1 MAQLQPL
8 GYKAVIEGF
17 DAYVQQLKA
26 MQKAGDDTARGLD
39 DSAKKAKA
47 ANDAF
52 GTLQKGSA
60 LLSAG
65 ILGIGLASVKMAA
78 DFQHQMS
85 QVGAIA
91 GATDEEMGK
100 LSAAALKIGADTAFS
115 ASQAASAMEELAAGG
130 RSVSQII
137 GGEALA
143 AVNLAAAGN
152 YGLADSARVIATS
165 MSVWEG
171 TQISTNEV
179 VNRLAGAANASR
191 FGVDDMAQAV
201 AAGGGV
207 AKAAG
212 VDFGDF
218 STAIA
223 ATANS
228 FSSGSDAGTS
238 FKTFITSLTGNS
250 NQAKDAL
257 AALGI
262 ITKDGSNAFYDAAGN
277 LKNMSEITQILH
289 DALGGLSQEQ
299 QTVAMKTI
307 FGNDA
312 YRTAAGLMKLTG
324 DEFTAMSAK
333 MKSTDAAAVAKQRMD
348 NLSGGIEQLKGSIET
363 VGIAI
368 GTRAIP
374 MLTGLAA
381 GATKATNA
389 FGELPVST
397 QNLVLAIGTMVVALP
412 AMIGLVQKGAVAV
425 QTLGLAMQTA
435 RGRAALM
442 AVGIGAII
450 IGLDLLSQ
458 KATGA
463 SLTDRVFGDVGKTEA
478 GKKAVDE
485 FAAALLAGGEKADKS
500 KIALDQ
506 LAKTTAEFA
515 STSADAA
522 GEQSG
527 LQNALLGNDNRIFGF
542 NVGLSG
548 GIDNLKKL
556 KAETEVSAKALVE
569 NGATVYQLKSA
580 YDALP
585 PTLQKTFDDVTHVSA
600 AWSIAQDA
608 VEKEI
613 FAVRS
618 ADSVHAAAAK
628 SMEYTG
634 AAIAKLGQT
643 GEELATYMGATW
655 GPTLN
660 SVFATFEGDTKNKLA
675 SIQGK
680 FPDVQ
685 ISADGLRAYLKE
697 TFGPD
702 GASAFDDF
710 EKKVESS
717 FKDMKGALAEIFPAV
732 DESFT
737 NWKKRIDQMVV
748 DQQNFEK
755 NLKIIYAGITAA
767 GVAFPDEILGALA
780 DKGPAFVA
788 MFTKLYLEDPTK
800 ALKVLKVA
808 APAAMGVAADQIT
821 NRVIGGIPGMTAA
834 TTALINKPF
843 TAAAAASRAEMLA
856 SGGPSIVRGLADG
869 IAANSGL
876 IDTAAQK
883 TGSMVPPGV
892 AKGIR
897 DNDAQARYA
906 AEWLV
911 SATTEAARLKAVET
925 SPSIGAAI
933 SQGVGSGI
941 SARISNPVAAA
952 VTMIGE
958 VLRAAKAKAEAQSPS
973 ELFAREV
980 GKPIP
985 QGIAKGID
993 DGSMTVTSALD
1004 KLFGPASTWWI
1015 GLNKTKEQLLAWWA
1029 DTGAKIG
1036 VAAGAAIGAGSAAGG
1051 AGSGGLPPLNTSGNV
1066 GGAGGF
1072 GGAAGGSSFAA
1083 PRPDKS
1089 GNIPGVQGY
1098 DVTQKPDGSYE
1109 YTAHN
1114 YGGTAPG
1121 LPIKQPDGTYVS
1133 DSQSNHP
1140 GQYWNGTGWYSTN
1153 VNNPKSNAD
1162 YGQASSQPG
1171 GFHIDIATGFLVPN
1185 KSAAIGL
1192 NYSTKD
1198 QAVWVHRGEAV
1209 IPEAYNAWGPGSS
1222 VSAPMG
1228 GGGAGGSTKSITI
1241 DMRGA
1246 QLTGTLAENEA
1257 LMTRVAR
1264 QVLNDDLG
1272 RGSVLAGVTFR

>member
-17 DAYVQQLKA
+17 DAYVQQLKK
-26 MQKAGDDTARGLD
+26 MQKAGDDTANSLD
-39 DSAKKAKA
+39 ANAKKAKA

-85 QVGAIA
+85 QVGAVA
-91 GATDEEMGK
+91 GATQEEMGK
-100 LSAAALKIGADTAFS
+100 LSGAALKIGADTAFS

-228 FSSGSDAGTS
+228 FSSGLDAGTS

-299 QTVAMKTI
+299 QTVALKTI

-312 YRTAAGLMKLTG
+312 FRTAAGLMKMTG
-324 DEFTAMSAK
+324 DEFSAMSTK
-333 MKSTDAAAVAKQRMD
+333 MKNTDAAAVAKQRMD
-348 NLSGGIEQLKGSIET
+348 NLSGGLEQLKGSVET

-374 MLTGLAA
+374 MLTGLAG
-381 GATKATNA
+381 GATKAANA
-389 FGELPVST
+389 FGALPPST
-397 QNLVLAIGTMVVALP
+397 QNMVLAIGTMVVALP
-412 AMIGLVQKGAVAV
+412 AMIGLVQKGAQAV
-425 QTLGLAMQTA
+425 QVLGLAMQTA
-435 RGRAALM
+435 RGRAVLM
-442 AVGIGAII
+442 AAGVGAII

-458 KATGA
+458 KTTDA
-463 SLTDRVFGDVGKTEA
+463 SLMDRVFGDVGKSEA

-500 KIALDQ
+500 KLALDQ

-515 STSADAA
+515 RTSADAA

-527 LQNALLGNDNRIFGF
+527 LQNALLGSDNRFFGF
-542 NVGLSG
+542 SVGVGG

-556 KAETEVSAKALVE
+556 KAETEVSGKALVE
-569 NGATVYQLKSA
+569 NGANVYQLKTA
-580 YDALP
+580 YDSLP

-613 FAVRS
+613 FSIRS
-618 ADSVHAAAAK
+618 A
-628 SMEYTG
+628 EG
-634 AAIAKLGQT
+634 AH
-643 GEELATYMGATW
+643 
-655 GPTLN
+655 
-660 SVFATFEGDTKNKLA
+660 
-675 SIQGK
+675 
-680 FPDVQ
+680 
-685 ISADGLRAYLKE
+685 
-697 TFGPD
+697 
-702 GASAFDDF
+702 
-710 EKKVESS
+710 
-717 FKDMKGALAEIFPAV
+717 
-732 DESFT
+732 
-737 NWKKRIDQMVV
+737 
-748 DQQNFEK
+748 
-755 NLKIIYAGITAA
+755 
-767 GVAFPDEILGALA
+767 
-780 DKGPAFVA
+780 
-788 MFTKLYLEDPTK
+788 
-800 ALKVLKVA
+800 
-808 APAAMGVAADQIT
+808 
-821 NRVIGGIPGMTAA
+821 
-834 TTALINKPF
+834 
-843 TAAAAASRAEMLA
+843 TAAAASLGAIAVAVPPAVTAVDVFNESLKEGADRGKEMTQILDDLA
-856 SGGPSIVRGLADG
+856 GRFSSMNPVAIAARGELAAIDEELADLKVSGGEWSETLGMTTTQLEAQKKKLEGVVAAADANTTATKGMREELQLYMGDGLLNLDTALAKSKLSLEQQITVQELVGGALRKLTANDIPGFIKAMQTIEKTAPGTADIVVKALGPELSAK
-869 IAANSGL
+869 IAANAPL
-876 IDTAAQK
+876 MKAAGTTIGAEIPK
-883 TGSMVPPGV
+883 GV
-892 AKGIR
+892 AAGIEREKG
-897 DNDAQARYA
+897 AATYGAELLASAA
-906 AEWLV
+906 AEAGRLR
-911 SATTEAARLKAVET
+911 AAAD
-925 SPSIGAAI
+925 SPAIGAAI
-933 SQGVGSGI
+933 SQGVAGGI
-941 SARISNPVAAA
+941 SAWISAPVNAAIS
-952 VTMIGE
+952 MIAAT
-958 VLRAAKAKAEAQSPS
+958 VAAAKAKAEEHSPS

-985 QGIAKGID
+985 EGVAKGID
-993 DGSMTVTSALD
+993 EGKFTVDDAIEN
-1004 KLFGPASTWWI
+1004 LFGPASTWWI
-1015 GLNKTKEQLLAWWA
+1015 GLKQTKQQLLDWWA
-1029 DTGAKIG
+1029 QTAKEIYAAAG
-1036 VAAGAAIGAGSAAGG
+1036 TAAGAGAAATAGAGA
-1051 AGSGGLPPLNTSGNV
+1051 GGLPPLNTSGNV

-1083 PRPDKS
+1083 PRPDKE

-1098 DVTQKPDGSYE
+1098 DVVQKPDGSYD

-1121 LPIKQPDGTYVS
+1121 LPIKQPDGTYAS

-1140 GQYWNGTGWYSTN
+1140 GQYWNGSGWYSTN

-1162 YGQASSQPG
+1162 YGQASTQPG
-1171 GFHIDIATGFLVPN
+1171 GYHIDIGTGFLVPN

-1198 QAVWVHRGEAV
+1198 QAVWVHRGEAI

-1222 VSAPMG
+1222 VSAPG
-1228 GGGAGGSTKSITI
+1228 GGGAGGSSTRSITI

-1257 LMTRVAR
+1257 MMTRVAR
-1264 QVLNDDLG
+1264 SVLNDDLG
-1272 RGSVLAGVTFR
+1272 RGSVLAGVSFR